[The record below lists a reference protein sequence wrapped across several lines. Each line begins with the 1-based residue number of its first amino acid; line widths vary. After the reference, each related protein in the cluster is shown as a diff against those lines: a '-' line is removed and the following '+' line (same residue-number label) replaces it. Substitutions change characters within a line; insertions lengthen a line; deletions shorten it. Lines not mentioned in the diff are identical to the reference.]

1 MFLGNLFEFCFG
13 YLFCLL
19 DLFRPQAAEAAA
31 AAPAEAAQAPVEAA
45 VAAEAPVATEIA
57 ATAEAV
63 VPAEVAP
70 AVDPAVNAVDGQ
82 FSSFIFPGDEP
93 AVAAAK
99 RAHFAAVQAA
109 LGHPQP
115 ATEAEAGA

>member
-19 DLFRPQAAEAAA
+19 DLFRPQAVETAA

-45 VAAEAPVATEIA
+45 VAAEAPVATEVA

-70 AVDPAVNAVDGQ
+70 AV
-82 FSSFIFPGDEP
+82 
-93 AVAAAK
+93 
-99 RAHFAAVQAA
+99 FAQSR
-109 LGHPQP
+109 G
-115 ATEAEAGA
+115 ATCSRSRCRWCTTCFGSCPVLDQ